1 MAHATA
7 LGRRRAG
14 RRLVAWALPSLLL
27 LAATPAFAQARP
39 YELDPVHTRVMFA
52 LSHAGYSQAIGTV
65 SGSTGTFEFDPRD
78 WRGARVE
85 VSVPLARLDLG
96 DAKWNK
102 AALAANLL
110 NARDYPVATFSST
123 RVEPIDARRA
133 SLFGT
138 LTLHGV
144 AREVKLDVTFNR
156 LKRYPLPPFRRTV
169 GFSATTAISRK
180 DFGIDAWPTVIG
192 DRVELRIEAEGRRAR
207 SHDEPADAQQSPAG
221 DEREAVPPEEK
232 QDASP
237 PEGDQAAPPRQEG
250 QPASPVE
257 NAEVIPPP
265 QEEEPSP
272 LEQDEPRSPADIHPR
287 ETPPPAGE
295 GEPVTPAAT
304 SVVIPSAARDLPR
317 TAASVRYRSLATLGL
332 TATGAAATGRNLAA
346 AGVSTTGCASAMRAA
361 PTTVCARAGCPS
373 VARESARAS
382 IRDNPPIIA
391 EARA

>member
-1 MAHATA
+1 MARAMWTDLGKRDTRRPSRWPSTA
-7 LGRRRAG
+7 RAAAPGRRRA
-14 RRLVAWALPSLLL
+14 RMSLVALALPALLL
-27 LAATPAFAQARP
+27 GAAAPAFAQAQR

-65 SGSTGTFEFDPRD
+65 SGSTGTFAFDPQD
-78 WRGARVE
+78 WRSARVE
-85 VSVPLARLDLG
+85 VSVPMARLDLG

-110 NARDYPVATFSST
+110 NARDYPQATFSSS
-123 RVEPIDARRA
+123 RIEPIDDRHA
-133 SLFGT
+133 SVFGT

-144 AREVKLDVTFNR
+144 AREVKLDVTFNQ

-207 SHDEPADAQQSPAG
+207 RGGEPGDVAADDGQQPPVG
-221 DEREAVPPEEK
+221 DEREPMPPAEG

-237 PEGDQAAPPRQEG
+237 PEGDQAAPPLQEDQLAPPAENAEVVPPPQEG

-257 NAEVIPPP
+257 E
-265 QEEEPSP
+265 
-272 LEQDEPRSPADIHPR
+272 DESRSPVEIRSR

-295 GEPVTPAAT
+295 GEPMTPATA
-304 SVVIPSAARDLPR
+304 SVVIPSAARDLPQP
-317 TAASVRYRSLATLGL
+317 G
-332 TATGAAATGRNLAA
+332 
-346 AGVSTTGCASAMRAA
+346 ASA
-361 PTTVCARAGCPS
+361 
-373 VARESARAS
+373 
-382 IRDNPPIIA
+382 
-391 EARA
+391 